1 MYTIGQISEM
11 FNIPVST
18 IRYYDREGL
27 LPGITRKSGKRQF
40 SDTEVEALQVIEC
53 LKASGLEIKD
63 IRQFMEWC
71 TEGPSTYSKRREL
84 FENRKAAVEEELIR
98 LNKVMDLLSFK
109 CWYYETAEREGNEDF
124 ELPEEIG
131 ELHDRAFNL

>member
-27 LPGITRKSGKRQF
+27 LPGITRKSGRRQF

-71 TEGPSTYSKRREL
+71 TEGPETYSKRREL

-98 LNKVMDLLSFK
+98 LNKVMDLLTFK
-109 CWYYETAEREGNEDF
+109 CWYYETAERVGNEDF